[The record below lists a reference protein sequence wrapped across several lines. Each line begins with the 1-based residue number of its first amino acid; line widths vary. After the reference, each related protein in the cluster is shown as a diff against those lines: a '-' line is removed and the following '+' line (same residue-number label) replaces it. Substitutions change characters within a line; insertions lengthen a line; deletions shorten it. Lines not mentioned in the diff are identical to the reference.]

1 MLKTLAQQ
9 LFRDIFAAFSKVKIH
24 FVHGHGT
31 AFCPWSMSTAANGV
45 YAMIKERCVAVPI
58 DFHNKDLT
66 LEPFMA
72 FHKSLATLKAEQ
84 KQFLRSP
91 GVSRPNLA
99 SLVAEDD
106 SMSKPE
112 SPSHACSM
120 IVLATP
126 LSVILITPS
135 PTPTFTNSI

>member
-1 MLKTLAQQ
+1 MLMA
-9 LFRDIFAAFSKVKIH
+9 
-24 FVHGHGT
+24 
-31 AFCPWSMSTAANGV
+31 
-45 YAMIKERCVAVPI
+45 CVE
-58 DFHNKDLT
+58 T
-66 LEPFMA
+66 LEA
-72 FHKSLATLKAEQ
+72 LKTLKAEQ